1 MIPRRS
7 IFLGTTIAQSI
18 RNATIGGA
26 DTMKPKG
33 FTILE
38 LIIAIVILGVLAA
51 IAIPGFAR
59 YGPDMRLKGAVRDLK
74 SDMALA
80 KLRAI
85 RENADVALLF
95 DTANNRYTVFVDDGS
110 GGGVAGD
117 WIQNGSEVLIK
128 TEDIASDVAMYDA
141 SFAGSA
147 ARCRFNSRGYP
158 EGLDGNDDHVY
169 MRNTDNEYRGI
180 ALSPVGNV
188 RIQESSNGVAWT
200 DVD

>member
-1 MIPRRS
+1 MRR
-7 IFLGTTIAQSI
+7 I
-18 RNATIGGA
+18 
-26 DTMKPKG
+26 DG
-33 FTILE
+33 FTLIE
-38 LIIAIVILGVLAA
+38 LIVVLIVLGILAA
-51 IAIPGFAR
+51 IAVPGFSRWGA
-59 YGPDMRLKGAVRDLK
+59 DLHLKSAVRDLK

-95 DTANNRYTVFVDDGS
+95 DTANNRYTVFVDDGA

-128 TEDIASDVAMYDA
+128 TEDIASGVTMYNA
-141 SFAGSA
+141 NFAGGA

-169 MRNTDNEYRGI
+169 MRNNDNEYRGI

-188 RIQESSNGVAWT
+188 RTQESSDGVTWT
-200 DVD
+200 NMD